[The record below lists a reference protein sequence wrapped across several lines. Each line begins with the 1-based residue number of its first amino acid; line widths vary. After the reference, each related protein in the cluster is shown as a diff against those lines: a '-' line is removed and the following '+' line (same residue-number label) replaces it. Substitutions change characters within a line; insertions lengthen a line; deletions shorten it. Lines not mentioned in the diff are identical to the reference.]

1 MDPED
6 MLSGYCTNVHAG
18 MTLEETIKNLE
29 KHAVSV
35 REHLGQ
41 DRLGIG
47 LWLPET
53 ALESLAGRDQVLRL
67 RDHLDALGLFVFTM
81 NGFPQRNFHADVVKH
96 DVYRPDWSE
105 HSRLEYTRS
114 LARILVDLAPESLES
129 ISISTVPIGWGKLID
144 LEAGPIE
151 RLTELASWLRS
162 LEDETGRCVHVDLEP
177 EPGCFLDRAE
187 DVVRLFERLPES
199 CRRHLRVCHD
209 ICHSAVM
216 FESQRHA
223 VDTYR
228 SNGIMIGKIQVSSC
242 PEIDFSSSPEEK
254 TEALTRFIEA
264 RYLHQTV
271 LRDDQGEHEF
281 VEDLDLA
288 LNTREKTGVWRVHF
302 HIPLFADRLGVIS
315 TTQGAVE
322 ECLHALGDDIP
333 PLEVETYA
341 WNVLPSSLIA
351 LELSEGISREIEW
364 LQALIQKM
372 DGQ

>member
-1 MDPED
+1 MTAVLQNSFHSETMGGGKMIDRRIFVLSVAAILAVPGAAHAHPAKKPVALDPRFLPQLVDTARAASPFSRFPDSSLSAMDKLLIRGGRALHGEVTV
-6 MLSGYCTNVHAG
+6 SGA
-18 MTLEETIKNLE
+18 KN
-29 KHAVSV
+29 AA
-35 REHLGQ
+35 
-41 DRLGIG
+41 
-47 LWLPET
+47 LPELCA
-53 ALESLAGRDQVLRL
+53 ALLSSEPVTLRNVPRLQDVSLRPPISGKKCQGTVAAHKNGLR
-67 RDHLDALGLFVFTM
+67 FTS
-81 NGFPQRNFHADVVKH
+81 VKREIV
-96 DVYRPDWSE
+96 D
-105 HSRLEYTRS
+105 
-114 LARILVDLAPESLES
+114 ILYSNV
-129 ISISTVPIGWGKLID
+129 
-144 LEAGPIE
+144 
-151 RLTELASWLRS
+151 
-162 LEDETGRCVHVDLEP
+162 
-177 EPGCFLDRAE
+177 
-187 DVVRLFERLPES
+187 
-199 CRRHLRVCHD
+199 
-209 ICHSAVM
+209 
-216 FESQRHA
+216 RHA
-223 VDTYR
+223 VYQPCENSLYVIIHFVLR
-228 SNGIMIGKIQVSSC
+228 NGIMIGKIQVSSC

-288 LNTREKTGVWRVHF
+288 LKTREKTGVWRVHF